1 MLGAG
6 QEDRSYFGVAPMR
19 LTTAKI
25 QNTPP
30 QKKTARLFDG
40 RGLYLEIAPTGS
52 RWWRFKYRFAG
63 KEKRISLGVYPDV
76 GLKKARDRR
85 DDMRK
90 LVADGIDPSAARKQ
104 EKLMALD
111 AALNTFEAVAREWFE
126 KYSPNWEASYSKKLL
141 ARLEANIFPWLGHR
155 PIRDIKAPEL
165 LSVLRRVES
174 RGVLE
179 TAHRLMNYCGNIYR
193 YAVATGRAERD
204 ISADLRGALPP
215 STPRHHASVTEPRDV
230 AALLRAI
237 DGYRGSNVTRY
248 ALQLAPLVFVRP
260 GELRKAEWIEIDLE
274 AGEWR
279 MPAERMKMKAKHIV
293 PLSMQ
298 AVAILGALQPL
309 TGKGRYVFP
318 GARSLERCMSENTVN
333 GGLRRLGW
341 SGSEMTGHGFRSMA
355 STLLNEQGWNRDAIE
370 RQLAHSER
378 NSIRAA
384 YNPMFFLIEQDRFAE
399 SAGSPD
405 EIVCCVLARCRTARH
420 VRRRPCAAIASAA
433 VHRSARLF
441 PASAGTNAAV
451 PARRA
456 ALSRIP

>member
-1 MLGAG
+1 MLGATD
-6 QEDRSYFGVAPMR
+6 QDDHSYFGVAPMR
-19 LTTAKI
+19 LSTAKI
-25 QNTPP
+25 QNATA
-30 QKKTARLFDG
+30 QKKTVRLFDG

-63 KEKRISLGVYPDV
+63 KEKRISIGVYPDV

-85 DDMRK
+85 DEMRK
-90 LVADGIDPSAARKQ
+90 LVADGIDPSVARKQ
-104 EKLMALD
+104 QKLMALD
-111 AALNTFEAVAREWFE
+111 AAANTFESVAREWFE
-126 KYSPNWEASYSKKLL
+126 KHSANWEASYSVKLL
-141 ARLEANIFPWLGHR
+141 ARLEANIFPWLGDR
-155 PIRDIKAPEL
+155 PIRDIKPPEL

-204 ISADLRGALPP
+204 VSSDLRGALPP
-215 STPRHHASVTEPRDV
+215 STPQHHASVTDPEGV

-260 GELRKAEWIEIDLE
+260 GELRKAEWSEIDLE

-279 MPAERMKMKAKHIV
+279 IPAERMKMKTKHIV
-293 PLSMQ
+293 PLSSQ
-298 AVAILGALQPL
+298 AVAILRALQPL
-309 TGKGRYVFP
+309 TGKGHYVFP
-318 GARSLERCMSENTVN
+318 GARSRERCMSENTVN
-333 GGLRRLGW
+333 GALRRLGW

-370 RQLAHSER
+370 RQLAHTER

-384 YNPMFFLIEQDRFAE
+384 YNYAE
-399 SAGSPD
+399 HLPERRRMMQAWSD
-405 EIVCCVLARCRTARH
+405 YLHTL
-420 VRRRPCAAIASAA
+420 RRRPDAGVQEAA
-433 VHRSARLF
+433 
-441 PASAGTNAAV
+441 
-451 PARRA
+451 
-456 ALSRIP
+456 

>member
-1 MLGAG
+1 
-6 QEDRSYFGVAPMR
+6 MR
-19 LTTAKI
+19 LSTAKI
-25 QNTPP
+25 QNATA
-30 QKKTARLFDG
+30 QKKTVRLFDG

-85 DDMRK
+85 DEMRK

-104 EKLMALD
+104 QKLMALD
-111 AALNTFEAVAREWFE
+111 AAANTFEAVAREWFE
-126 KYSPNWEASYSKKLL
+126 KHSANWEASYSVKLL
-141 ARLEANIFPWLGHR
+141 ARLEANIFPWLGDR
-155 PIRDIKAPEL
+155 PIRDIKPPEL

-204 ISADLRGALPP
+204 ISSDLRGALPP
-215 STPRHHASVTEPRDV
+215 STPQHHASVTDPEGV

-260 GELRKAEWIEIDLE
+260 GELRKAEWSEIDLE

-279 MPAERMKMKAKHIV
+279 IPPGRMKMKTKHIV
-293 PLSMQ
+293 PLSSQ
-298 AVAILGALQPL
+298 AVAIFRALQPL
-309 TGKGRYVFP
+309 TGKGHYVFP
-318 GARSLERCMSENTVN
+318 GARSRERCMSENTVN
-333 GGLRRLGW
+333 GALRRLGW

-370 RQLAHSER
+370 RQLAHTER

-384 YNPMFFLIEQDRFAE
+384 YNYAE
-399 SAGSPD
+399 HLP
-405 EIVCCVLARCRTARH
+405 E
-420 VRRRPCAAIASAA
+420 RRRMMQAWSDYLHTLKRRPDAGVQEAA
-433 VHRSARLF
+433 
-441 PASAGTNAAV
+441 
-451 PARRA
+451 
-456 ALSRIP
+456 

>member
-1 MLGAG
+1 MW
-6 QEDRSYFGVAPMR
+6 

-25 QNTPP
+25 QNSPP
-30 QKKTARLFDG
+30 QKKTVRLFDG
-40 RGLYLEIAPTGS
+40 RGLYLEITPTGN

-63 KEKRISLGVYPDV
+63 KERRISLGVYPDV

-85 DDMRK
+85 DEMRK
-90 LVADGIDPSAARKQ
+90 RVADGIDPSAARKQ

-111 AALNTFEAVAREWFE
+111 AAANTFEAIAREWFE
-126 KYSPNWEASYSKKLL
+126 KHSPNWEASYSMKLL

-155 PIRDIKAPEL
+155 PIREIKAPEL
-165 LSVLRRVES
+165 LSVLRQVES

-204 ISADLRGALPP
+204 ISADLRGALLP
-215 STPRHHASVTEPRDV
+215 STPRHHASVTEPQGV

-260 GELRKAEWIEIDLE
+260 GELREAEWSEIDLE
-274 AGEWR
+274 AGQWR
-279 MPAERMKMKAKHIV
+279 IPAERMKMKAKHIV

-298 AVAILGALQPL
+298 AGAILRALQPL
-309 TGKGRYVFP
+309 TGNGRYVFP
-318 GARSLERCMSENTVN
+318 GARSRERCMSENTVN

-384 YNPMFFLIEQDRFAE
+384 YNYAEHLPERRTMMQAWSDRL
-399 SAGSPD
+399 D
-405 EIVCCVLARCRTARH
+405 TLK
-420 VRRRPCAAIASAA
+420 RRPDAGGAREAA
-433 VHRSARLF
+433 
-441 PASAGTNAAV
+441 
-451 PARRA
+451 
-456 ALSRIP
+456 

>member
-1 MLGAG
+1 
-6 QEDRSYFGVAPMR
+6 
-19 LTTAKI
+19 
-25 QNTPP
+25 
-30 QKKTARLFDG
+30 LFDG

-85 DDMRK
+85 DEMRK
-90 LVADGIDPSAARKQ
+90 FVADGIDPSAARKQ

-126 KYSPNWEASYSKKLL
+126 KHSPNWEASYSVKLL
-141 ARLEANIFPWLGHR
+141 ARLEANVFPWLGHR

-193 YAVATGRAERD
+193 YAVG
-204 ISADLRGALPP
+204 
-215 STPRHHASVTEPRDV
+215 
-230 AALLRAI
+230 
-237 DGYRGSNVTRY
+237 
-248 ALQLAPLVFVRP
+248 
-260 GELRKAEWIEIDLE
+260 
-274 AGEWR
+274 
-279 MPAERMKMKAKHIV
+279 
-293 PLSMQ
+293 
-298 AVAILGALQPL
+298 
-309 TGKGRYVFP
+309 
-318 GARSLERCMSENTVN
+318 
-333 GGLRRLGW
+333 
-341 SGSEMTGHGFRSMA
+341 
-355 STLLNEQGWNRDAIE
+355 
-370 RQLAHSER
+370 
-378 NSIRAA
+378 
-384 YNPMFFLIEQDRFAE
+384 FAE
-399 SAGSPD
+399 CAGSPD

>member
-1 MLGAG
+1 
-6 QEDRSYFGVAPMR
+6 MR
-19 LTTAKI
+19 LSTAKI
-25 QNTPP
+25 QNAAA
-30 QKKTARLFDG
+30 QKKTVRLFDG

-85 DDMRK
+85 DEMRK

-104 EKLMALD
+104 QKLMALD
-111 AALNTFEAVAREWFE
+111 DAANTFEAIAREWFE
-126 KYSPNWEASYSKKLL
+126 KHSANWEASYSVKLL
-141 ARLEANIFPWLGHR
+141 ARLEANVFPWLGDR

-165 LSVLRRVES
+165 LSVMRRVES

-179 TAHRLMNYCGNIYR
+179 TAHRLLNYCGNIYR

-204 ISADLRGALPP
+204 ISSDLRGALPP
-215 STPRHHASVTEPRDV
+215 SAPRHHASVTDPEGV

-260 GELRKAEWIEIDLE
+260 GELRKAEWSEIDLE

-279 MPAERMKMKAKHIV
+279 ISAERMKMKTKHIV
-293 PLSMQ
+293 PLSRQ
-298 AVAILGALQPL
+298 AVAIVRALQPL
-309 TGKGRYVFP
+309 TGKGHYVFP
-318 GARSLERCMSENTVN
+318 GARSRERCMSENTVN
-333 GGLRRLGW
+333 GALRRLGW
-341 SGSEMTGHGFRSMA
+341 SGSEMSGHGFRSMA

-370 RQLAHSER
+370 RQLAHTER

-384 YNPMFFLIEQDRFAE
+384 YNYAE
-399 SAGSPD
+399 HLP
-405 EIVCCVLARCRTARH
+405 E
-420 VRRRPCAAIASAA
+420 RRRMMQAWSDYLDTLKRRPDAGVQEAA
-433 VHRSARLF
+433 
-441 PASAGTNAAV
+441 
-451 PARRA
+451 
-456 ALSRIP
+456 

>member
-1 MLGAG
+1 
-6 QEDRSYFGVAPMR
+6 MR
-19 LTTAKI
+19 LSTAKI
-25 QNTPP
+25 QNATA
-30 QKKTARLFDG
+30 QKKTVRLFDG

-85 DDMRK
+85 DEMRK
-90 LVADGIDPSAARKQ
+90 LVADGIDPSAARKLQ
-104 EKLMALD
+104 KLMALD
-111 AALNTFEAVAREWFE
+111 AAANTFAAVAREWFE
-126 KYSPNWEASYSKKLL
+126 KHSANWEASYSVKLL
-141 ARLEANIFPWLGHR
+141 ARLEANIFPWLGDR
-155 PIRDIKAPEL
+155 PIRDIKPPEL

-204 ISADLRGALPP
+204 ISSDLRGALPP
-215 STPRHHASVTEPRDV
+215 STPQHHASVTDPEGV

-260 GELRKAEWIEIDLE
+260 GELRKAEWSEIDLE

-279 MPAERMKMKAKHIV
+279 IPPGRMKMKTKHIV
-293 PLSMQ
+293 PLSSQ
-298 AVAILGALQPL
+298 AVAILRTLQPL
-309 TGKGRYVFP
+309 TGKGHYVFP
-318 GARSLERCMSENTVN
+318 SARSRERCMSENTVN
-333 GGLRRLGW
+333 GALRRLGW

-370 RQLAHSER
+370 RQLAHTER

-384 YNPMFFLIEQDRFAE
+384 YNYAE
-399 SAGSPD
+399 HLP
-405 EIVCCVLARCRTARH
+405 E
-420 VRRRPCAAIASAA
+420 RRRMMQAWSDYLVRLKEGA
-433 VHRSARLF
+433 VS
-441 PASAGTNAAV
+441 
-451 PARRA
+451 
-456 ALSRIP
+456 

>member
-1 MLGAG
+1 
-6 QEDRSYFGVAPMR
+6 MR
-19 LTTAKI
+19 LSTAKI
-25 QNTPP
+25 QNAAA
-30 QKKTARLFDG
+30 QKKTVRLFDG

-63 KEKRISLGVYPDV
+63 KEKRISIGVYPDV

-85 DDMRK
+85 DEMRK

-104 EKLMALD
+104 QKLMALD
-111 AALNTFEAVAREWFE
+111 AAANTFEAVAREWFE
-126 KYSPNWEASYSKKLL
+126 KHAANWEASYSVKVL
-141 ARLEANIFPWLGHR
+141 ARLEANIFPWLGDR
-155 PIRDIKAPEL
+155 PIRDIKPPEL

-204 ISADLRGALPP
+204 ISSDLRGALPP
-215 STPRHHASVTEPRDV
+215 STPQHHASVTDPEGV

-260 GELRKAEWIEIDLE
+260 GELRKAEWSEIDLE

-279 MPAERMKMKAKHIV
+279 IPPGRMKMKTKHIV
-293 PLSMQ
+293 PLSSQ
-298 AVAILGALQPL
+298 AVAILRALQPL
-309 TGKGRYVFP
+309 TGKGHYVFP
-318 GARSLERCMSENTVN
+318 GARSRERCMSENTVN
-333 GGLRRLGW
+333 GALRRLGW

-370 RQLAHSER
+370 RQLAHTER

-384 YNPMFFLIEQDRFAE
+384 YNYAE
-399 SAGSPD
+399 HLPERRRMMQAWSD
-405 EIVCCVLARCRTARH
+405 YLHTL
-420 VRRRPCAAIASAA
+420 RRRPDAGVQEAA
-433 VHRSARLF
+433 
-441 PASAGTNAAV
+441 
-451 PARRA
+451 
-456 ALSRIP
+456 

>member
-1 MLGAG
+1 MLGATG

-19 LTTAKI
+19 LSSAKI
-25 QNTPP
+25 QNATA
-30 QKKTARLFDG
+30 QKKTVRLFDG

-85 DDMRK
+85 DEMRK

-104 EKLMALD
+104 QKLMALD
-111 AALNTFEAVAREWFE
+111 AAANTFEAVAREWFE
-126 KYSPNWEASYSKKLL
+126 KHSANWEASYSVKLL
-141 ARLEANIFPWLGHR
+141 ARLEANIFPWLGDR
-155 PIRDIKAPEL
+155 PIRDIKPPEL

-204 ISADLRGALPP
+204 ISSDLRGALPP
-215 STPRHHASVTEPRDV
+215 STPQHHASVTDPEGV

-260 GELRKAEWIEIDLE
+260 GELRKAEWNEIDLE

-279 MPAERMKMKAKHIV
+279 IPPGRMKMKTKHIV
-293 PLSMQ
+293 PLSSQ
-298 AVAILGALQPL
+298 AVAILRALQPL
-309 TGKGRYVFP
+309 TGKGHYVFP
-318 GARSLERCMSENTVN
+318 GARSRERCMSENTVN
-333 GGLRRLGW
+333 GALRRLGW

-370 RQLAHSER
+370 RQLAHTER

-384 YNPMFFLIEQDRFAE
+384 YNYAE
-399 SAGSPD
+399 HLP
-405 EIVCCVLARCRTARH
+405 E
-420 VRRRPCAAIASAA
+420 RRRMMQAWSDYLVRLKEGA
-433 VHRSARLF
+433 VS
-441 PASAGTNAAV
+441 
-451 PARRA
+451 
-456 ALSRIP
+456 